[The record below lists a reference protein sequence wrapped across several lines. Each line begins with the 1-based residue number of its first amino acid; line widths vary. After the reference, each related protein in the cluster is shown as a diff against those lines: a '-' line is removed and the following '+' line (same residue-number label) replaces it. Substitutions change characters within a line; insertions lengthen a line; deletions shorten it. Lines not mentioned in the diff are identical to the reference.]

1 MLLSLFH
8 KRESWNWKRKG
19 SPQVIQHVNGESKR
33 RLRPSVMSLVK
44 HLFCVYCSWLSCS
57 SHPCPGGGLE
67 DAGLGMKKLE
77 SQLEAV
83 FFFFFFFLVNQTWD
97 EEGPQDSLPLMTSLG
112 FVFQSPMWLPFLCP
126 LLKNYHF
133 QCLAMVSTLTFHAHM
148 DDACHPL
155 PWLLSILNSHLQPDS
170 SPQIKIHLRTLS

>member
-19 SPQVIQHVNGESKR
+19 SPKVIQHVNGESKW

-83 FFFFFFFLVNQTWD
+83 FFFFSFFSWTRHEMRRDRKIHFLSW
-97 EEGPQDSLPLMTSLG
+97 PLWALFFSLPCGSLSCVHSLRITISSVWPWSPLSLFMRTWMMPAILYPG
-112 FVFQSPMWLPFLCP
+112 FYQFWIHISSQTH
-126 LLKNYHF
+126 LLR
-133 QCLAMVSTLTFHAHM
+133 SR
-148 DDACHPL
+148 
-155 PWLLSILNSHLQPDS
+155 SI
-170 SPQIKIHLRTLS
+170 